1 MPIDILRGPAG
12 AGKSQWLEENRD
24 DRLVLDLTRLWA
36 ALGLYTRGADGLYP
50 VRRSDDPALTLA
62 RILKAAA
69 IGIAAR
75 EGIDAIVTTSDSSAE
90 EIERLRRRGAIGAV
104 ITIDPGLAEVRRR
117 LADDVTGVVS
127 DDCENAIQRW
137 YNR

>member
-1 MPIDILRGPAG
+1 MAVDILRGPAG
-12 AGKSQWLEENRD
+12 AGKSGWLEENRNG
-24 DRLVLDLTRLWA
+24 RLVFDLTRLWA
-36 ALGLYTRGADGLYP
+36 AVGLHRRGSDGRYP
-50 VRRSDDPALTLA
+50 VREAGDPALSLA

-69 IGIAAR
+69 VGIAAR

-90 EIERLRRRGAIGAV
+90 EIERLRGRGAIGAV
-104 ITIDPGLAEVRRR
+104 VTVDPGLAEVRRR

>member
-1 MPIDILRGPAG
+1 MAISILRGPAG
-12 AGKSQWLEENRD
+12 AGKSQWLEHNRG
-24 DRLVLDLTRLWA
+24 DRLVIDLTRLWV
-36 ALGLYTRGADGLYP
+36 ALGLYERGADGLYP
-50 VRRSDDPALTLA
+50 VRQSDDPALALA

-69 IGIAAR
+69 VGIAAR

-104 ITIDPGLAEVRRR
+104 VTVDPGLAEVRRR
-117 LADDVTGVVS
+117 LADQATGVVS

-137 YNR
+137 YSR